1 MKERIEQSKAVEQID
16 ILTREIIKIT
26 NQTSLLALNANIEA
40 ARAGEAGRGF
50 AVVASEIGTLAD
62 NSARAAGD
70 IQKVSK
76 EVIGA
81 VDELARESEQMI
93 HFMNETAMIGYES
106 LLENSRN
113 YRNDV
118 SHLSETM
125 NDFADESMSLNQNIE
140 SIKEALDA
148 VSIAVEESAKGVVS
162 VTEMASD
169 MSMNMKSIK
178 DEAESNKEIVGQLEA
193 EVLKFKL

>member
-1 MKERIEQSKAVEQID
+1 
-16 ILTREIIKIT
+16 
-26 NQTSLLALNANIEA
+26 
-40 ARAGEAGRGF
+40 
-50 AVVASEIGTLAD
+50 
-62 NSARAAGD
+62 
-70 IQKVSK
+70 
-76 EVIGA
+76 
-81 VDELARESEQMI
+81 
-93 HFMNETAMIGYES
+93 
-106 LLENSRN
+106 
-113 YRNDV
+113 
-118 SHLSETM
+118 M